1 MFDSIYEFR
10 AESVPEAKIDGLT
23 GGETLASRALTAAL
37 WEVFCL
43 EVPVALCVLLAC
55 QIARMGLS
63 GRPFPSVRLTVSI
76 WSFSGFQYGLSNDE
90 GVLGIIFIVFETTER
105 IPFRFK
111 VFLLIPLTNRV
122 SSRII
127 GSGWDFPHIHIALS
141 NPEVMIMETI
151 REYDAKLDSKKRI
164 TLRGKPFD
172 YYHVAELEDGRIIL
186 EPRELAIPFEV
197 SQKTLAM
204 MDEAVANLKKGTVSE
219 TIDLSEFDD

>member
-1 MFDSIYEFR
+1 MS
-10 AESVPEAKIDGLT
+10 AHHAAVGVPFEEGVTFIRGLYC
-23 GGETLASRALTAAL
+23 R
-37 WEVFCL
+37 
-43 EVPVALCVLLAC
+43 
-55 QIARMGLS
+55 QIAWT
-63 GRPFPSVRLTVSI
+63 GRQAL
-76 WSFSGFQYGLSNDE
+76 L
-90 GVLGIIFIVFETTER
+90 

-111 VFLLIPLTNRV
+111 VFILIPLTNRV

-127 GSGWDFPHIHIALS
+127 ESGWDFPHVHIALS
-141 NPEVMIMETI
+141 NLEVMIMDTI